1 MNDDIRI
8 LEVSDRQHAL
18 LEEVQDM
25 FTRMYAGMS
34 GQGLMLDLA
43 EGGPGKWLQAVK
55 TGLGRF
61 GIIHVAMAGGQTAGF
76 SHGSLRLLPD
86 YLGNL
91 KVGVIN
97 HVFVE
102 EGHRNAGVGE
112 ALVKALEQWF
122 LKQKVAAVEL
132 QVLSGNAAGISFWN
146 RLGYHPE
153 LLQYRKMKEEL

>member
-8 LEVSDRQHAL
+8 LEVTDRHHAVL
-18 LEEVQDM
+18 DEVQDM
-25 FTRMYAGMS
+25 FASMYAGMS

-43 EGGPGKWLQAVK
+43 EGGPGKWLEGVK

-61 GIIHVAMAGGQTAGF
+61 GIIHVAMDGDEPAGF

-102 EGHRNAGVGE
+102 EGHRNTGVGE

-132 QVLSGNAAGISFWN
+132 QVLTGNVTGINFWN